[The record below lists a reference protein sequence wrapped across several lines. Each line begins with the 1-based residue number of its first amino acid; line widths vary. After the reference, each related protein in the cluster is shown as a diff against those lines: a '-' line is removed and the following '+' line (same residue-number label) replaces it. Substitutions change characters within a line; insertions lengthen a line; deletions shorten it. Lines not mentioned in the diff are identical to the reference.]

1 MRGERRTGARAPLAV
16 GAASLEINPSGRAGE
31 GSDAAIAE
39 REPVM
44 GGVWIR
50 DNAGRRH
57 RGSVV
62 LSSLSCWLLACWGC
76 GDNIAFLG
84 PI

>member
-39 REPVM
+39 REPVRE
-44 GGVWIR
+44 GFGFGITPDGGTAGVW
-50 DNAGRRH
+50 
-57 RGSVV
+57 
-62 LSSLSCWLLACWGC
+62 C
-76 GDNIAFLG
+76 
-84 PI
+84 